1 MIIIA
6 YGANLPSHAGAPR
19 ETFAAAKNALI
30 ARGIEIL
37 AQSSLWETAP
47 VGTDESQ
54 PWYTNAVLSVAT
66 DLPPLD
72 LLKAMGAV
80 EAQFGR
86 IRTVKN
92 AARPIDLDLID
103 YDGRIIADA
112 PDLILPHPRM
122 HERAF
127 VLKPLEE
134 IVEKWIHPVSGLELA
149 HLVAQLPPE
158 QSFRRLA
165 A

>member
-6 YGANLPSHAGAPR
+6 YGANLPSHAGAPH
-19 ETFAAAKNALI
+19 ETFVAAKAALI
-30 ARGIEIL
+30 ERGINIK

-47 VGTDESQ
+47 VGTGDDQ
-54 PWYTNAVLSVAT
+54 PWYTNAVLSVET
-66 DLPPLD
+66 DLPPPD
-72 LLKAMGAV
+72 LLKTMGAV

-86 IRTVKN
+86 TRTVKN

-103 YDGRIIADA
+103 YQGRIIDDA

-134 IVEKWIHPVSGLELA
+134 IAPDWSHPVSGLALA
-149 HLVAQLPPE
+149 QLVAGLPPE
-158 QSFRRLA
+158 QSFRKLA